1 MRIHLL
7 GALLLAVPLR
17 VALAGS
23 TLQVPQQ
30 FPTIQAAV
38 DAAADGDTVLVKG
51 GIYAES
57 VELYTLTGVT
67 LRGQGKVVIDAG
79 SASVGLDVIQSSG
92 CLIEK
97 IRVQGG
103 NTGLHVV
110 ECTGITVSK
119 CRVTDTFAWG
129 IVIDDSANIV
139 VRDSVVRDTGDD
151 AIRVLG
157 DACII
162 AGNRIESSA
171 DHGVNVVQG
180 VDTIV
185 SGNRILAPGGTGIF
199 ADSGSVSV
207 IVTGN
212 TVSQA
217 SNGGIALE
225 CNGFMLIGNVSKG
238 AIDDGYQLI
247 GNNGTALGNRATDNT
262 EAGFVLVGNNQ
273 LLSGNVGK
281 GNGTFDLVVQGS
293 GNIVDP
299 TNVFKT
305 TGP

>member
-1 MRIHLL
+1 MRIHHLV
-7 GALLLAVPLR
+7 ALLLVVPLR

-38 DAAADGDTVLVKG
+38 DAAADGDTILVKG
-51 GIYAES
+51 GIYAEH
-57 VELYTLTGVT
+57 VELYALAGLT

-79 SASVGLDVIQSSG
+79 SAVVGLEVIQCSG

-97 IRVQGG
+97 IRVQGAS
-103 NTGLHVV
+103 TGLHVV
-110 ECTGITVSK
+110 ECSGITVSK
-119 CRVTDTFAWG
+119 CRVIDSLVRG

-151 AIRVLG
+151 AITVVG
-157 DACII
+157 DACVI
-162 AGNRIESSA
+162 AGNRIESSG
-171 DHGVNVVQG
+171 DHGVNVVEG

-185 SGNRILAPGGTGIF
+185 SGNRIIAPGGTGIF
-199 ADSGSVSV
+199 ADFGSVGV

-217 SNGGIALE
+217 SNGGIALQ

-238 AIDDGYQLI
+238 ALDDGYQLI

-273 LLSGNVGK
+273 LLSGNAGK

-293 GNIVDP
+293 GNIVDA
-299 TNVFKT
+299 TNAFKT